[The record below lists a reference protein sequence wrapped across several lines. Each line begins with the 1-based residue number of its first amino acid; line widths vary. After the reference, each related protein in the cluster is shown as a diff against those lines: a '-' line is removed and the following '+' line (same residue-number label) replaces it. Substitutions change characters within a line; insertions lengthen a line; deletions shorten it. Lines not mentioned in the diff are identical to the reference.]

1 MSVFIDQLLTFLPA
15 RVATI
20 LGILS
25 LSPVLTLL
33 VAHWIL
39 KFEFKAPRVIARI
52 VTVLILIGIF
62 CAATTLHQRQ
72 CIG

>member
-20 LGILS
+20 IGLLS

-33 VAHWIL
+33 IAHLIL
-39 KFEFKAPRVIARI
+39 KFDFKAPRVMAHI
-52 VTVLILIGIF
+52 VTVLVLVGIF
-62 CAATTLHQRQ
+62 CAATILHQRQ
-72 CIG
+72 YVG